1 MSVVISSKDGVTTV
15 QLPDEFDAAAA
26 ESAREDIETSLG
38 QATVKLL
45 FDLSETHF
53 IDSTGIGLIVYTAR
67 RAQAAGGKTALCG
80 AQNQPLELLKILR
93 LDRVFKFLD
102 STKDADQL

>member
-1 MSVVISSKDGVTTV
+1 MSVKINRQDGITTV

-26 ESAREDIETSLG
+26 ESAREDIEASLDG
-38 QATVKLL
+38 DTQKLL

-67 RAQAAGGKTALCG
+67 RAQASGGKIALCG

-102 STKDADQL
+102 GVEDAATL